1 MDKLRKS
8 LFWLLHNWEEGIS
21 TIAAAVM
28 LIVCSANVFSR
39 YLLKNSIVWAQ
50 DVCIICLI
58 YIAFVGAAAAY
69 KRNGHYGMDFLVEHL
84 PVKAQYAL
92 KIVIQILLTIVFAYL
107 TYLSV
112 VYTVNARKLMNMSR
126 IPYKCIDLSAV
137 LGFGSMT
144 IYSVAFLIEG
154 FFKPKAFKK
163 RFIKSGEEEEE

>member
-1 MDKLRKS
+1 
-8 LFWLLHNWEEGIS
+8 
-21 TIAAAVM
+21 
-28 LIVCSANVFSR
+28 
-39 YLLKNSIVWAQ
+39 
-50 DVCIICLI
+50 
-58 YIAFVGAAAAY
+58 
-69 KRNGHYGMDFLVEHL
+69 MDFLVEHL